1 MSHLYPRQVLLLKK
15 SSSCKSTKI
24 RHGSRFKAEGKT
36 DSRLLTANHAQNT
49 GISPGNDYLPATS
62 PGLLRTVPKIHALHK
77 TRHIADDADNAVLI
91 AVVHADRILTIR
103 PTKIYSKQLRLG
115 SEVGDASV

>member
-1 MSHLYPRQVLLLKK
+1 MFHFFPFQQSDKCLFDLGNP
-15 SSSCKSTKI
+15 TK
-24 RHGSRFKAEGKT
+24 
-36 DSRLLTANHAQNT
+36 L
-49 GISPGNDYLPATS
+49 LPAI
-62 PGLLRTVPKIHALHK
+62 PEIHALHK
-77 TRHIADDADNAVLI
+77 ARHIADDADNAVLI